1 MPLHTSTWIVVA
13 DAGRARILFLE
24 RPGSPVHRV
33 FEEDDA
39 SARRFEVADVVN
51 EMAARRGFDRL
62 ILVASR
68 RTLGMLREALSDEA
82 RACITS
88 ECEQNLSRYSDEVVL
103 RVLAERCKDVL
114 AVADDDEVEAAEAA
128 ETDEE
133 AEAADD
139 SRDDA
144 RVEDDP
150 GAEDEAGDGTEAQ
163 GSMQ

>member
-24 RPGSPVHRV
+24 RQGSPVHRV

-114 AVADDDEVEAAEAA
+114 AVADDEEVEAAQEA
-128 ETDEE
+128 ED
-133 AEAADD
+133 AEAAAEADD
-139 SRDDA
+139 EAREASRD
-144 RVEDDP
+144 EDDA
-150 GAEDEAGDGTEAQ
+150 GAEDGFQ

>member
-1 MPLHTSTWIVVA
+1 MPQHNSTWIVVA
-13 DAGRARILFLE
+13 DAGRARILYLE

-82 RACITS
+82 RACITA

-114 AVADDDEVEAAEAA
+114 AVADDEEVEAAEEA
-128 ETDEE
+128 ETE
-133 AEAADD
+133 
-139 SRDDA
+139 A
-144 RVEDDP
+144 RVEDDA
-150 GAEDEAGDGTEAQ
+150 GAEDGFQ